1 MLFFFKRIGYI
12 SIISVKNILDI
23 NSFNR
28 VGANIRKAGFLIVL
42 FYLLVALIMKFLE
55 INNYFG
61 YSFSMLSKDIFAP
74 PSLNHFCGTDRLG
87 RDVCLRTLQG
97 SSLAVEVV
105 FLAILFSLSLGLPL
119 GLLSGY
125 FGGFFDKCLS
135 LIMDTIFSIP
145 VILLSVVVAF
155 VLGKGILNAALAL
168 CIVYSP
174 QYFRL
179 IRNQTILVKTETYV
193 EAAKVSGADVKKIIF
208 KYILPYVITPLPI
221 LLTLNAADAVLVLG
235 SLGFLGLGVPADVPE
250 WGSDLNLALSA
261 LPTGIWW
268 TALFPGLAMFFLVL
282 GLSFIGE
289 DLEEIFDSQ
298 KSE

>member
-1 MLFFFKRIGYI
+1 
-12 SIISVKNILDI
+12 LDI

-42 FYLLVALIMKFLE
+42 FYLLVVLIMKFLE
-55 INNYFG
+55 ANNFFG
-61 YSFSMLSKDIFAP
+61 YSFSMLSNDIFAP

-97 SSLAVEVV
+97 SSLAIEVV

-155 VLGKGILNAALAL
+155 VLGKGILNASLAL

-179 IRNQTILVKTETYV
+179 IRNQTILVKSETYV
-193 EAAKVSGADVKKIIF
+193 EAAQVAGADVKKIIF
-208 KYILPYVITPLPI
+208 KYILPNVITPLPI

-250 WGSDLNLALSA
+250 WGSDLNLALAA

-298 KSE
+298 NSE

>member
-1 MLFFFKRIGYI
+1 M
-12 SIISVKNILDI
+12 DI

-42 FYLLVALIMKFLE
+42 FYLLVVLIMKFLE
-55 INNYFG
+55 ANNFFG
-61 YSFSMLSKDIFAP
+61 YSFSMLSNDIFAP

-97 SSLAVEVV
+97 SSLAIEVV

-155 VLGKGILNAALAL
+155 VLGKGILNA
-168 CIVYSP
+168 
-174 QYFRL
+174 
-179 IRNQTILVKTETYV
+179 
-193 EAAKVSGADVKKIIF
+193 KKIIF
-208 KYILPYVITPLPI
+208 KYILPNVITPLPI

-250 WGSDLNLALSA
+250 WGSDLNLALAA

-298 KSE
+298 NSE

>member
-1 MLFFFKRIGYI
+1 
-12 SIISVKNILDI
+12 
-23 NSFNR
+23 
-28 VGANIRKAGFLIVL
+28 
-42 FYLLVALIMKFLE
+42 MKFLE
-55 INNYFG
+55 ANNFFG
-61 YSFSMLSKDIFAP
+61 YSFSMLSNDIFAP
-74 PSLNHFCGTDRLG
+74 PSLSHFCGTDRLG

-97 SSLAVEVV
+97 SSLAIEVV

-155 VLGKGILNAALAL
+155 VLGKGIFNASLAL

-179 IRNQTILVKTETYV
+179 IRNQTILVKSETYV
-193 EAAKVSGADVKKIIF
+193 EAAQVSGADVKTIIF
-208 KYILPYVITPLPI
+208 KYILPNVITPLPI

-250 WGSDLNLALSA
+250 WGSDLNLALAA

-289 DLEEIFDSQ
+289 DLEEIFDNQNS
-298 KSE
+298 K